1 MTVVP
6 FPTRPAG
13 TAGTE
18 PDIDPDDWESM
29 AECTR
34 TDPEAFFDDE
44 RDTKSFAKRVCD
56 DCPVRVLCLA
66 KSIKLGADG
75 ERVWGVWGGLE
86 EKDRKKFTRAQ
97 RKLILAQASAILADA
112 A

>member
-1 MTVVP
+1 MTVLP
-6 FPTRPAG
+6 FPTRA
-13 TAGTE
+13 TE
-18 PDIDPDDWESM
+18 PEIDPDDWESM

-34 TDPEAFFDDE
+34 TDPEAFFGDDAA
-44 RDTKSFAKRVCD
+44 TKTLAKRVCAQ
-56 DCPVRVLCLA
+56 CPVRVLCLA
-66 KSIKLGADG
+66 KSLEMGAGG

-86 EKDRKKFTRAQ
+86 ERERKALTRAQ